1 MSPASLVGSRK
12 KRINRKEKNRKE
24 RNRKEKEKNKQA
36 VSNSSIFGNHFHIPE
51 KLSAILTTSPLALRS
66 EVALLSLKGEGK

>member
-1 MSPASLVGSRK
+1 MSPASLVGPRK
-12 KRINRKEKNRKE
+12 KRINRKEKKRIEKKE
-24 RNRKEKEKNKQA
+24 RKKKKNKQA

-51 KLSAILTTSPLALRS
+51 KLLAILITSPLALRS

>member
-1 MSPASLVGSRK
+1 MLPASLVGSRK

-24 RNRKEKEKNKQA
+24 RKKKEKKKNKQA

-51 KLSAILTTSPLALRS
+51 KLSAI
-66 EVALLSLKGEGK
+66 